1 MLAAIQNTLNDLS
14 HFLFPHICLG
24 CKTDQIAQSEVLCVA
39 CSSQLPK
46 TGFIGIQH
54 NATEQVFLPRIP
66 IEAAGSLLYFNTKS
80 TTQELL
86 HHLKYK
92 QYKEVGSYLGNLMG
106 MEINDSKRFNEV
118 DAIVPIPIHP
128 KKLYIRGY
136 NQAEVI
142 ADGIAK
148 FLQLP
153 TINNWLVKTVAIA
166 SQTKKNRV
174 DRWQSVDQTYSLNA
188 GFQQNFRHIL
198 LVDDVLTTG
207 ATLETCAR
215 LFIEKGIKVS
225 IATAAITI

>member
-24 CKTDQIAQSEVLCVA
+24 CKSDQITHSEVLCVA
-39 CSSQLPK
+39 CLNTLPK

-66 IEAAGSLLYFNTKS
+66 IEAGGSLLYFNEKS
-80 TTQELL
+80 TTQSLL

-92 QYKEVGSYLGNLMG
+92 QYKEVGGFLGTM
-106 MEINDSKRFNEV
+106 MAKEIDYSNRFNQINAV
-118 DAIVPIPIHP
+118 VPIPIHP
-128 KKLYIRGY
+128 RKLYMRGY

-142 ADGIAK
+142 ADAIGK
-148 FLQLP
+148 YLNLP
-153 TINNWLVKTVAIA
+153 LINNWMLKTAAID

-174 DRWQSVDQTYSLNA
+174 DRWQSVDQTYALNPNI
-188 GFQQNFRHIL
+188 QYKLEHIL
-198 LVDDVLTTG
+198 LIDDVLTTG

-215 LFIEKGIKVS
+215 LFIERGIKVS

>member
-14 HFLFPHICLG
+14 HFLFPHTCLG
-24 CKTDQIAQSEVLCVA
+24 CKTDQIAHSDVLCIS
-39 CSSQLPK
+39 CSSQLPT
-46 TGFIGIQH
+46 TGFMRIQH

-106 MEINDSKRFNEV
+106 MEINDSNRFKDI

-142 ADGIAK
+142 AEGIAK
-148 FLQLP
+148 ILHLP
-153 TINNWLVKTVAIA
+153 IINNWMIKTVAIA

-174 DRWQSVDQTYSLNA
+174 DRWQSVDQTYSLNTS
-188 GFQQNFRHIL
+188 FRQNFCHIL

-215 LFIEKGIKVS
+215 LLIEKGVKVS
-225 IATAAITI
+225 IVTAAITI